1 MNKTVMIVED
11 DFLNM
16 KLFNDLLKIRGY
28 NTIQQ
33 TDGLGAYDAVHK
45 HRPDL
50 ILMDMHLPGRSGLDI
65 IAALKSDADM
75 RHIPVIAV
83 TAYAHQEQERLC
95 LDRGCDGYMVKP
107 ISVAS
112 FYDTVSG
119 FIQRIKPTLRV
130 VL

>member
-16 KLFNDLLKIRGY
+16 KLFNDLLKVRGY

-33 TDGLGAYDAVHK
+33 TDGLGAYDAVYK

-50 ILMDMHLPGRSGLDI
+50 ILMDMHLPGRSGLDVT
-65 IAALKSDADM
+65 AALKSDAEL

-83 TAYAHQEQERLC
+83 TAYAHREHKRLC
-95 LDRGCDGYMVKP
+95 LDRGCDGYISKP
-107 ISVAS
+107 ISVVS

-119 FIQRIKPTLRV
+119 FIRSTKPHLRV
-130 VL
+130 VH